1 MYPWRH
7 KSAVTRINKCI
18 MPQRYSS
25 LSVTKNFEYF
35 IEDSSGGLKVS
46 ITNPG
51 TLLHAANPESL
62 MQTGSGFWT
71 ASEDER
77 KD

>member
-1 MYPWRH
+1 MHYA
-7 KSAVTRINKCI
+7 STSFIT
-18 MPQRYSS
+18 
-25 LSVTKNFEYF
+25 LSVTKNVEYF
-35 IEDSSGGLKVS
+35 IEDSSGGLKVF
-46 ITNPG
+46 IFNPG

-77 KD
+77 QA